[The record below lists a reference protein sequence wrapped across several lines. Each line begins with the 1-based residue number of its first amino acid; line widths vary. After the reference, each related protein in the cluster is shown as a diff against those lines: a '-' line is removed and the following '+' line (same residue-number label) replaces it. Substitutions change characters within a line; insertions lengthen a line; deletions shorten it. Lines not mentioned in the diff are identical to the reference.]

1 MLTMNIHE
9 TYWVPGIS
17 VEDAGRVEDP
27 TLCVRPCKNP
37 AGVRS
42 LVLMES
48 NEKCL
53 EEELL
58 HYQCVLPEYNV
69 FNSANGSRSFFMPS
83 ESNFGPRMALL

>member
-69 FNSANGSRSFFMPS
+69 FNSANGLIITSC
-83 ESNFGPRMALL
+83 L